1 MASIEV
7 YQYGAAPQVIEA
19 LEGTATQTFAVGDL
33 VKWEAAG
40 RVVVATTGNQCA
52 IARKAAT
59 GTADT
64 KLLIELLDPLTLYV
78 ARAASGTTTI
88 QTDVGAESDFTYT
101 IGSSTTWHTLAS
113 NATSGVDAIIVQL
126 HPADGAKAGGRYIFR
141 FMASGIATGA

>member
-19 LEGTATQTFAVGDL
+19 LEGTTAQTFAIGDL

-40 RVVVATTGNQCA
+40 RVVIATSGNQCA

-59 GTADT
+59 GTQDA
-64 KLLIELLDPLTLYV
+64 KLQIELLDPITLYV
-78 ARAASGTTTI
+78 ARAASATTTA
-88 QTDVGAESDFTYT
+88 QLDVGAESDFTYT
-101 IGSSTTWHTLAS
+101 IGGHTLAT
-113 NATSGVDAIIVQL
+113 NTTSGADAIIVQL
-126 HPADGAKAGGRYIFR
+126 HPADGLKAGGRYIVR

>member
-40 RVVVATTGNQCA
+40 RVVVATSGNQCA

-64 KLLIELLDPLTLYV
+64 KLQIELLDPLTLYV
-78 ARAASGTTTI
+78 AKAAAGTTTI

-101 IGSSTTWHTLAS
+101 IGGHTLAS
-113 NATSGVDAIIVQL
+113 NTTSGADAIIQQL
-126 HPADGAKAGGRYIFR
+126 HPTDGAKAGGRYIIR